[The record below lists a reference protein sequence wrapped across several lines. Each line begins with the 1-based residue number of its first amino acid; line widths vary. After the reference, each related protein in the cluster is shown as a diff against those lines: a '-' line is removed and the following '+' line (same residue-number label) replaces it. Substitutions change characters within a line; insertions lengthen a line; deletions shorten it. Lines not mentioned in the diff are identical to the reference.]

1 MDDGG
6 DCVESVGD
14 PAKVN
19 DMLGVEQGVVDM
31 EQGVV
36 GIGQGVLGN

>member
-6 DCVESVGD
+6 DCVESVGE

-19 DMLGVEQGVVDM
+19 DTLGVEQGIVDM

-36 GIGQGVLGN
+36 DIGQGVLGN

>member
-6 DCVESVGD
+6 DCVEFVGD

-19 DMLGVEQGVVDM
+19 DTLGVEQGIVDM

-36 GIGQGVLGN
+36 DIGQGVLGN

>member
-1 MDDGG
+1 MEDGG

-19 DMLGVEQGVVDM
+19 DTLGVEQGIVDM

-36 GIGQGVLGN
+36 DIGQGVLGN

>member
-6 DCVESVGD
+6 DCVELVGD

-19 DMLGVEQGVVDM
+19 DTLGVEQGIVDM

-36 GIGQGVLGN
+36 DIGQGVLGN